1 MICWN
6 KIEDFHIEEPTALSL
21 GKFDGVHRGHEALI
35 EHLLEKKKEG
45 LKAVVF
51 TFDIPPKKLTENNN
65 YRVLSTN
72 KEKQE
77 ILKERGI
84 DYLLEC
90 PFTKEVMCMEPEA
103 FVAWIVKSLHVKS
116 MVVGSDF
123 RFGHNRKGDH
133 ILLEKLSATYG
144 YTLRV
149 VDKIQ
154 YEGRDISSTF
164 VREQIIKGNI
174 KKANDLLGYPF
185 FVKSEVIHGR
195 QLGRTLGIPTINME
209 LVAEKLLPP
218 KGVYATA
225 VEIGGKYY
233 TGVTNVGCKP
243 TVNHSNKVNVETHI
257 LDFSGDLYGYDDP
270 KDAAG
275 KKQLYVLVQK
285 LCGSFEA
292 SEGSLIC
299 RELLGLE
306 KGEDLEEP
314 AVRTEAY
321 YQSRPCVKACRR
333 AAEILEEYVKEQK
346 RK

>member
-1 MICWN
+1 
-6 KIEDFHIEEPTALSL
+6 
-21 GKFDGVHRGHEALI
+21 
-35 EHLLEKKKEG
+35 
-45 LKAVVF
+45 
-51 TFDIPPKKLTENNN
+51 
-65 YRVLSTN
+65 
-72 KEKQE
+72 
-77 ILKERGI
+77 
-84 DYLLEC
+84 
-90 PFTKEVMCMEPEA
+90 
-103 FVAWIVKSLHVKS
+103 

-164 VREQIIKGNI
+164 VREQIIKGNME
-174 KKANDLLGYPF
+174 KVYDLLGYPF

>member
-1 MICWN
+1 M
-6 KIEDFHIEEPTALSL
+6 
-21 GKFDGVHRGHEALI
+21 
-35 EHLLEKKKEG
+35 
-45 LKAVVF
+45 
-51 TFDIPPKKLTENNN
+51 
-65 YRVLSTN
+65 
-72 KEKQE
+72 
-77 ILKERGI
+77 
-84 DYLLEC
+84 EC

-164 VREQIIKGNI
+164 VREQIIKGNME
-174 KKANDLLGYPF
+174 KANDLLGYPF

-195 QLGRTLGIPTINME
+195 
-209 LVAEKLLPP
+209 PP

-257 LDFSGDLYGYDDP
+257 LDFSGDLYGYEL
-270 KDAAG
+270 K
-275 KKQLYVLVQK
+275 V
-285 LCGSFEA
+285 SFY
-292 SEGSLIC
+292 SFI
-299 RELLGLE
+299 
-306 KGEDLEEP
+306 
-314 AVRTEAY
+314 
-321 YQSRPCVKACRR
+321 RPEQRFSSV
-333 AAEILEEYVKEQK
+333 EMLKEQME
-346 RK
+346 RDIETSRSRMMSINGDM

>member
-164 VREQIIKGNI
+164 VREQIIKGNME
-174 KKANDLLGYPF
+174 KANDLLGYPF
-185 FVKSEVIHGR
+185 FVKSESWKAAWKNARNPDDQYGTCGR
-195 QLGRTLGIPTINME
+195 KTSSAERCICNCGRDWW
-209 LVAEKLLPP
+209 K
-218 KGVYATA
+218 
-225 VEIGGKYY
+225 
-233 TGVTNVGCKP
+233 
-243 TVNHSNKVNVETHI
+243 I
-257 LDFSGDLYGYDDP
+257 LHRCDKCRMQTDR
-270 KDAAG
+270 
-275 KKQLYVLVQK
+275 Q
-285 LCGSFEA
+285 SF
-292 SEGSLIC
+292 
-299 RELLGLE
+299 
-306 KGEDLEEP
+306 
-314 AVRTEAY
+314 
-321 YQSRPCVKACRR
+321 Q
-333 AAEILEEYVKEQK
+333 
-346 RK
+346 

>member
-84 DYLLEC
+84 DNLLEC

-164 VREQIIKGNI
+164 VREQIIKGNME
-174 KKANDLLGYPF
+174 KAAWKNARNPDDQYGTC
-185 FVKSEVIHGR
+185 GR
-195 QLGRTLGIPTINME
+195 KTSSAERCICNCGRDWW
-209 LVAEKLLPP
+209 K
-218 KGVYATA
+218 
-225 VEIGGKYY
+225 
-233 TGVTNVGCKP
+233 
-243 TVNHSNKVNVETHI
+243 I
-257 LDFSGDLYGYDDP
+257 LRRCDKCRMQTDR
-270 KDAAG
+270 
-275 KKQLYVLVQK
+275 Q
-285 LCGSFEA
+285 SF
-292 SEGSLIC
+292 
-299 RELLGLE
+299 
-306 KGEDLEEP
+306 
-314 AVRTEAY
+314 
-321 YQSRPCVKACRR
+321 Q
-333 AAEILEEYVKEQK
+333 
-346 RK
+346 

>member
-51 TFDIPPKKLTENNN
+51 TFDIPPKKNVEHIEAKVLT
-65 YRVLSTN
+65 TN
-72 KEKQE
+72 EEKMHIFE
-77 ILKERGI
+77 GIGI
-84 DYLLEC
+84 DYLIEC

-164 VREQIIKGNI
+164 VREQIIKGNM
-174 KKANDLLGYPF
+174 K
-185 FVKSEVIHGR
+185 R
-195 QLGRTLGIPTINME
+195 QMICLGIRF
-209 LVAEKLLPP
+209 L
-218 KGVYATA
+218 
-225 VEIGGKYY
+225 
-233 TGVTNVGCKP
+233 
-243 TVNHSNKVNVETHI
+243 
-257 LDFSGDLYGYDDP
+257 
-270 KDAAG
+270 
-275 KKQLYVLVQK
+275 
-285 LCGSFEA
+285 
-292 SEGSLIC
+292 
-299 RELLGLE
+299 
-306 KGEDLEEP
+306 
-314 AVRTEAY
+314 
-321 YQSRPCVKACRR
+321 
-333 AAEILEEYVKEQK
+333 
-346 RK
+346 

>member
-103 FVAWIVKSLHVKS
+103 FVAWIVKSLHGKS

-164 VREQIIKGNI
+164 VREQIIKGN
-174 KKANDLLGYPF
+174 
-185 FVKSEVIHGR
+185 
-195 QLGRTLGIPTINME
+195 ME

-218 KGVYATA
+218 KGVYATV

-257 LDFSGDLYGYDDP
+257 LDFSDDLYGYEL
-270 KDAAG
+270 K
-275 KKQLYVLVQK
+275 V
-285 LCGSFEA
+285 SFY
-292 SEGSLIC
+292 SFI
-299 RELLGLE
+299 
-306 KGEDLEEP
+306 
-314 AVRTEAY
+314 
-321 YQSRPCVKACRR
+321 RPEQRFSSV
-333 AAEILEEYVKEQK
+333 EMLKEQME
-346 RK
+346 RDIETSRSRMMSINGDM

>member
-1 MICWN
+1 
-6 KIEDFHIEEPTALSL
+6 
-21 GKFDGVHRGHEALI
+21 
-35 EHLLEKKKEG
+35 
-45 LKAVVF
+45 
-51 TFDIPPKKLTENNN
+51 
-65 YRVLSTN
+65 
-72 KEKQE
+72 
-77 ILKERGI
+77 
-84 DYLLEC
+84 
-90 PFTKEVMCMEPEA
+90 MEPEA

-164 VREQIIKGNI
+164 VREQIIKGNME
-174 KKANDLLGYPF
+174 KANDLLGYPF

-243 TVNHSNKVNVETHI
+243 TVNHSNKVN
-257 LDFSGDLYGYDDP
+257 
-270 KDAAG
+270 
-275 KKQLYVLVQK
+275 
-285 LCGSFEA
+285 GSFY
-292 SEGSLIC
+292 SFI
-299 RELLGLE
+299 
-306 KGEDLEEP
+306 
-314 AVRTEAY
+314 
-321 YQSRPCVKACRR
+321 RPEQRFSSV
-333 AAEILEEYVKEQK
+333 EMLKEQME
-346 RK
+346 RDIETSRSRMMSINGDM